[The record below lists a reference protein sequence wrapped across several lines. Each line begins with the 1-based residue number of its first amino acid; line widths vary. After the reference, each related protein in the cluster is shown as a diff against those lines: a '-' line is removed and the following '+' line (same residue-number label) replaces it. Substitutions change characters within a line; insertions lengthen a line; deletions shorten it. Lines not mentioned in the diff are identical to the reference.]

1 MNDNER
7 FLWVMN
13 DEGLYAMWQA
23 SKLAMRGFLR
33 MHRVEIDNYI
43 KQKLA

>member
-7 FLWVMN
+7 ELWVMN

-33 MHRVEIDNYI
+33 MHRVEIDSYI